1 MDGMGWYGYDF
12 WLGLGGHSLLGIHR
26 CGVSALHEVPKGST
40 PEEEP
45 SVVAGVEGLG
55 ASITN

>member
-1 MDGMGWYGYDF
+1 MGGFGYDF
-12 WLGLGGHSLLGIHR
+12 WLGIGSHSLLGIHR
-26 CGVSALHEVPKGST
+26 RGVSVLHEVPKGST

-45 SVVAGVEGLG
+45 SVDAGVEGLA